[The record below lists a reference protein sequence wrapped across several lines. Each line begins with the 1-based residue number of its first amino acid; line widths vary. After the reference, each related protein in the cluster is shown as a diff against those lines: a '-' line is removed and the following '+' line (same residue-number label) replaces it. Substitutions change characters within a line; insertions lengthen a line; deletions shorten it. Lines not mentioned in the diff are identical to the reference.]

1 MKKFWNAQTVLAV
14 SVLAVAASG
23 AQAAK
28 PEVNIGDGVN
38 CTQARDGSMEALVC
52 SDPELLA
59 LDKNMGEVYRQAVK
73 KAARQKPST
82 LKAEQRGWVKGRDDC
97 WKSPAQRDCVVEQ
110 YRNRTAELQARYRL
124 VSFNGPIRFACNG
137 DTRHELIAYFFDTQ
151 PASLIAERG
160 DQQSFMLQQFKAG
173 GQTFVGRNEQML
185 LRGEK
190 ALVRW
195 GYEAPEV
202 SCSRLP

>member
-1 MKKFWNAQTVLAV
+1 MPGLSFTRPLVF
-14 SVLAVAASG
+14 AALTLSALCG
-23 AQAAK
+23 NAAK
-28 PEVNIGDGVN
+28 PAVNVGDGVD
-38 CTQARDGSMEALVC
+38 CKQARDGSMAALVC

-59 LDKNMGEVYRQAVK
+59 LDKALGDVYRQALS
-73 KAARQKPST
+73 KAARQKPNT

-97 WKSPAQRDCVVEQ
+97 WKSPAQRECVAEQ

-124 VSFNGPIRFACNG
+124 VTFNGPVHFACNG
-137 DTRHELIAYFFDTQ
+137 DARNELVVYFFDTQ

-173 GQTFVGRNEQML
+173 GQTFVGRNEQVL

-195 GYEAPEV
+195 GFDAPEM